1 MNVCEN
7 CEKSFNYNAYETGV
21 CAYCMRDI
29 LTAHIEQ
36 LEYQALTS
44 KYDKAV
50 KEINGLLQ
58 GMGAISVVGFR
69 EETI

>member
-1 MNVCEN
+1 
-7 CEKSFNYNAYETGV
+7 
-21 CAYCMRDI
+21 MRDI

-58 GMGAISVVGFR
+58 SMGAISVVGFR
-69 EETI
+69 EETV

>member
-1 MNVCEN
+1 
-7 CEKSFNYNAYETGV
+7 
-21 CAYCMRDI
+21 MRDI

-36 LEYQALTS
+36 LDYQELTS

-58 GMGAISVVGFR
+58 GISL
-69 EETI
+69 I